1 MKILV
6 KYHCPQCIIEQHGNW
21 IDLKSA
27 EDVEIT
33 NEDFDKSMFTP
44 IGKEIGKDN
53 TYIYKSISLGVYM
66 DVPNNFEAYIIPKR
80 YTFRDFG
87 MLQGNSFI
95 VIEGDH
101 SWNKHVWEF
110 PAIFLKPSIIR
121 KGDRICQ
128 FSIRPSMNAS
138 WLDKLKWIFTK
149 IQFVDVDSLS
159 DTNRGGFGSSG
170 I

>member
-53 TYIYKSISLGVYM
+53 TYIYKLISLGISIKL
-66 DVPNNFEAYIIPKR
+66 PKNFEANVVPR
-80 YTFRDFG
+80 SSTFKNFG
-87 MLQGNSFI
+87 MLQGNSFG
-95 VIEGDH
+95 VIDSDFCG
-101 SWNKHVWEF
+101 NKDIWGF

-149 IQFVDVDSLS
+149 IQIVEVDSLS